1 MENSIQ
7 VNEYSALVGMT
18 MWTID
23 KDTLKIK
30 KLDIVGVSIY
40 LGRYYNSVTVITD
53 DNYVCSLS
61 ECFPSKEALLDHLNG
76 ED

>member
-40 LGRYYNSVTVITD
+40 LGESYSSVHVISD
-53 DNYVCSLS
+53 DNIVCTLS
-61 ECFPSKEALLDHLNG
+61 EVFPSKEALLDHLNG